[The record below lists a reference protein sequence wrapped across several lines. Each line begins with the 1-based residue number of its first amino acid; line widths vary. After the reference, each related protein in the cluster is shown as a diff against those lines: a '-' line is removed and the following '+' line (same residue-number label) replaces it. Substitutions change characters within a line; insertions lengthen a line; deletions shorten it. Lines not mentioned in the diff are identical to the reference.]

1 MTSFLSDSYLLLIAL
16 IITVISLFLCLYT
29 ALLLF
34 DVSKRITGLMRR
46 YGIQPGTTGGEQMP
60 ADATSFEEIR
70 VRDSLQ
76 EHEDIV
82 KGIKTV
88 AEKYHIDSLVVAMPD
103 GLVVASAGNSD
114 PEYDAAH
121 FSNLFTGSY
130 TMPDKGVWLFPL
142 DHRGVPLIGIA
153 RSDEAIKKERSIRM
167 AEEIKLLI
175 ERGLCTNIR
184 HSFTIFL

>member
-1 MTSFLSDSYLLLIAL
+1 MTAFLSDSYLLLIVL
-16 IITVISLFLCLYT
+16 IITVVSLFLCLYT

>member
-1 MTSFLSDSYLLLIAL
+1 MTAFLSDSYLLLIAL
-16 IITVISLFLCLYT
+16 IITVVSLFLCLYT

-34 DVSKRITGLMRR
+34 DVSKRITELMSR

-60 ADATSFEEIR
+60 AGTPSFEEIR

-82 KGIKTV
+82 TGIRTV

-114 PEYDAAH
+114 PEYEAAYY
-121 FSNLFTGSY
+121 SNRFTGIY
-130 TMPDKGVWLFPL
+130 TMPDQGVWLFPL

-153 RSDEAIKKERSIRM
+153 RSHNAIKEERSIRM
-167 AEEIKLLI
+167 AEEIKLLF
-175 ERGLCTNIR
+175 ERGL
-184 HSFTIFL
+184 